1 MNRRD
6 FLRYAS
12 ISGVMFAL
20 PSISFASANTDRRF
34 IFMGLRKLN
43 RKLKRIISQ

>member
-12 ISGVMFAL
+12 ISGLMFAL
-20 PSISFASANTDRRF
+20 PSISFATANIDRRF
-34 IFMGLRKLN
+34 IF
-43 RKLKRIISQ
+43 IISAVRPMV